1 MDDEV
6 KDEGVEVAGEK
17 GREGRD
23 GRDGRRVPPLHR
35 WDNVMDE
42 LIEEAMRNGEF
53 DNLPGRGKPLK
64 LSKNL
69 FAPETDLAF
78 GLLKNNDYTLPWIAQ
93 RREILDEIGLFREDL
108 GQTWGAYSAEYRV
121 SQDALTSGAL
131 IAGWRHY
138 LNTEVETAI
147 QRLNKKIADV
157 NLKQP
162 REVGEILK
170 LNLKQ
175 ELVRAGAA
183 ERLG

>member
-1 MDDEV
+1 MDDEI

-17 GREGRD
+17 REGQP
-23 GRDGRRVPPLHR
+23 GPRVPPLHR

-53 DNLPGRGKPLK
+53 DNLSGRGKPLN

-69 FAPETDLAF
+69 FGQETELAY

-93 RREILDEIGLFREDL
+93 RREILEEIERFREGL
-108 GQTWGAYSAEYRV
+108 KEMWGQYSAEYQV
-121 SQDALTSGAL
+121 SQDELTRAALE
-131 IAGWRHY
+131 AGWRHY
-138 LNTEVETAI
+138 LNIEVEAAI
-147 QRLNKKIADV
+147 QRFNKKIADV

-170 LNLKQ
+170 LTPKQ
-175 ELVRAGAA
+175 ELARAGAA
-183 ERLG
+183 ERLGQSVD